1 MREFLFSPFIIPVA
15 AFIMVGC
22 IVALTKWHKVREREL
37 QHEYDL
43 RLKEM
48 EHQQKMK
55 AMELELARTKGG
67 EAPQG

>member
-1 MREFLFSPFIIPVA
+1 MRELFFSPFVIPVA
-15 AFIMVGC
+15 AFVMVVC
-22 IVALTKWHKVREREL
+22 IVALTQWHKVREREL

-55 AMELELARTKGG
+55 AMEIDLVKAKSAEP
-67 EAPQG
+67 PQG